1 MSRFI
6 QVGVTAMRDP
16 KTGEPLEAVPLY
28 VEETAGG
35 GPPLPEIDMKA
46 FTRDFMKK
54 MRVQAEETKTASWGN
69 S

>member
-28 VEETAGG
+28 VEETVGG
-35 GPPLPEIDMKA
+35 GPPLPEIDLKA

-54 MRVQAEETKTASWGN
+54 MRVQTEETKTASWGN